1 MNTSSLSRFP
11 SDGRFLPPVVGHSLG
26 DISGAV
32 FHDSANE
39 RARAIRNAT
48 APTYSLTAASSPSPS
63 MPQRPE
69 ARTLLPPCCSI
80 RAVAAGF
87 VSSAAISSW
96 LVTTRAHT
104 RASSAAV
111 VGNYFFVIRER
122 R

>member
-48 APTYSLTAASSPSPS
+48 APTIAIDAAAARSSNAAPSLLQYSSGRGWLRLQRGDQLVAGYHESPH
-63 MPQRPE
+63 
-69 ARTLLPPCCSI
+69 ARVLRCGGGQPI
-80 RAVAAGF
+80 FDA
-87 VSSAAISSW
+87 
-96 LVTTRAHT
+96 
-104 RASSAAV
+104 
-111 VGNYFFVIRER
+111 
-122 R
+122 